1 MMKTMKTMKTMK
13 KTTTIHAPLR
23 LLRAL
28 AALAVLAVAGGAA
41 AGPTDDPRPDGE
53 PTAPAAT
60 PAPDGGAAPTPAPVE
75 DPLADV
81 KAVAAAAFKSC
92 LDDSES
98 RAFGRYLD
106 LIHPE
111 QKDGDKAVIQIQRY
125 SWAKFRGG
133 CKQWLKDPSRL
144 EFVVARS
151 DPARVDAATERVKLF
166 FKAQHKPAGGG
177 PLRWDAPMEFQKY
190 GDRWMIWRNS
200 L

>member
-1 MMKTMKTMKTMK
+1 MTATWN
-13 KTTTIHAPLR
+13 AALR

-28 AALAVLAVAGGAA
+28 APLTVLALASAALAAPA
-41 AGPTDDPRPDGE
+41 DEPRPEGD
-53 PTAPAAT
+53 APATPGAT
-60 PAPDGGAAPTPAPVE
+60 PAPAPEPVA

-81 KAVAAAAFKSC
+81 KAVAAAAFKAC

-98 RAFGRYLD
+98 RGFDRYLD
-106 LIHPE
+106 ITHPE
-111 QKDGDKAVIQIQRY
+111 QKEGDRAVGQIRRY

-133 CKQWLKDPSRL
+133 CKQWLKDPKRL
-144 EFVVARS
+144 EFVIVRS
-151 DPARVDAATERVKLF
+151 DPVKVDATTERVKLF
-166 FKAQHKPAGGG
+166 FKAQHKPEGGG